1 MKKSVCS
8 WRLDLDYVLPPE
20 SISDDTVSLCVCVC
34 VGGGGGGVKWFGF
47 WALDPWVMSSSPT
60 TRR

>member
-34 VGGGGGGVKWFGF
+34 VGGGGGGSGLGFG
-47 WALDPWVMSSSPT
+47 LLIHGS
-60 TRR
+60 